1 MAHGRRIV
9 MNKEFAGG
17 LFGTVL
23 SATGTAM
30 QPSEVLQYISLG
42 ITIVGGLITLIIIP
56 LWNWW
61 QKAHKDGKI
70 TEDEVKE
77 GLDTAAKGIEEFK
90 NTLDDKKKGD
100 K

>member
-1 MAHGRRIV
+1 

-23 SATGTAM
+23 SATGTVI
-30 QPSEVLQYISLG
+30 QPSVVLQYISLG
-42 ITIVGGLITLIIIP
+42 ITIVGGLITMIIIP
-56 LWNWW
+56 LWTWW
-61 QKAHKDGKI
+61 HNAHKDGKI

-77 GLDTAAKGIEEFK
+77 GVE
-90 NTLDDKKKGD
+90 TLQEGLENFQQTLNDKKKGD

>member
-1 MAHGRRIV
+1 

-23 SATGTAM
+23 SATGTAI

-42 ITIVGGLITLIIIP
+42 ITIIGGLITLIIIP
-56 LWNWW
+56 LWTWW

-77 GLDTAAKGIEEFK
+77 GLDTAAEGIKQLQE
-90 NTLDDKKKGD
+90 TLNDKKKGD
-100 K
+100 KK

>member
-1 MAHGRRIV
+1 

-42 ITIVGGLITLIIIP
+42 ITIVGGIITLIIIP
-56 LWNWW
+56 LWNCW

-70 TEDEVKE
+70 TEDEVEE
-77 GLDTAAKGIEEFK
+77 GLDTAAKGIEELK

>member
-1 MAHGRRIV
+1 

-23 SATGTAM
+23 SAAGTVM
-30 QPSEVLQYISLG
+30 QPSIVLQYISLG
-42 ITIVGGLITLIIIP
+42 ITIIGGLITMIIIP
-56 LWNWW
+56 LWTWW

-70 TEDEVKE
+70 TEDEIKE
-77 GLDTAAKGIEEFK
+77 GVDTLQQGIEGVK
-90 NTLDDKKKGD
+90 DVLDDKKKGD

>member
-1 MAHGRRIV
+1 

-17 LFGTVL
+17 IFGTVL

-30 QPSEVLQYISLG
+30 QPSEVLQYISLA
-42 ITIVGGLITLIIIP
+42 ITIIGGLITLIIIP

-77 GLDTAAKGIEEFK
+77 GLDTAQQGIEQFQQ
-90 NTLDDKKKGD
+90 TLNDTKKGD
-100 K
+100 KK